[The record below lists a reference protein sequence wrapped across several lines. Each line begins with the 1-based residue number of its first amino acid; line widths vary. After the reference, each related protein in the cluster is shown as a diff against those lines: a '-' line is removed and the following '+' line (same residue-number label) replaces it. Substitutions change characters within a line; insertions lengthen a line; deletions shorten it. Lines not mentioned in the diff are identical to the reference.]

1 MRAPIAKSGQS
12 PHGLST
18 TLIALLFAAALFRL
32 AITLGLPLWFRH
44 DAIHEDGLHMRL
56 ATSLASWDWLGPQDQ
71 LTALQGP
78 GYAIFLCL
86 AGTSWLPLSAA
97 HALFQIAALAVTAW
111 ALYRVTA
118 SHVLA
123 VATFMTLVLAPVA
136 FVPEMQ
142 RVLPSQSKWAEVL
155 VVVALESVVVYAPP
169 EERGEKVGL
178 AAA

>member
-136 FVPEMQ
+136 FVPASP
-142 RVLPSQSKWAEVL
+142 RVLPSQIYVVQDLVL
-155 VVVALESVVVYAPP
+155 FALATSLASLQPP
-169 EERGEKVGL
+169 GP
-178 AAA
+178 